1 MGTFIIYKC
10 TFPDGKMYIGQTNRD
25 LNSRMN
31 EHFRNASNPKSKKF
45 NSPLCKAIRD
55 AGQINTKWEILQT
68 CETQEELNQAEKY
81 WIKYYNTNM
90 HNLNSNGYNQSEGG
104 EGWSKHY

>member
-25 LNSRMN
+25 LNSRMS

-45 NSPLCKAIRD
+45 GSPFCKAIR
-55 AGQINTKWEILQT
+55 AVGPVNTKWEIIDHA
-68 CETQEELNQAEKY
+68 ESQEELNKKEKY
-81 WIKYYNTNM
+81 WISYYNTDI
-90 HNLNSNGYNQSEGG
+90 HHPNSNGYNQSEGG
-104 EGWSKHY
+104 EGWSKNK